1 MTTTR
6 TPRRTTRA
14 APAARLVVPAAPPGS
29 PIGAGA
35 ALSSAPPRRSPRG
48 EQAPRAGRPA
58 AGPRGA
64 LKTSPAGV
72 SGGSAPAGDPR
83 TWTIQFPAGM
93 ELLTANNRLSLHPK
107 AEIIKT
113 LRQHGGIAARSSRL
127 PLIHRADIHVTYL
140 PPPRRRKD
148 RHPFAAARI
157 EDSENL
163 APTGKHLIDGIADTG
178 VFGGGDSRKHVRRV
192 TYELLPGT
200 CPRGQV
206 TLHITEVTL

>member
-1 MTTTR
+1 MTAK
-6 TPRRTTRA
+6 RTTSA

-35 ALSSAPPRRSPRG
+35 ALSSAPPRRSPGG

-83 TWTIQFPAGM
+83 TWTITFPAGM
-93 ELLTANNRLSLHPK
+93 EVLTGNNRLSRHPK
-107 AEIIKT
+107 A
-113 LRQHGGIAARSSRL
+113 GIARELRRQGWIGGRRL
-127 PLIHRADIHVTYL
+127 PQIGRADIHVTYL
-140 PPPRRRKD
+140 PPPRLLKD
-148 RHPFAAARI
+148 RHPFASARV
-157 EDSENL
+157 EDSDAL
-163 APTGKHLIDGIADTG
+163 WPTGKHLIDGIADAGT
-178 VFGGGDSRKHVRRV
+178 FGGGDSRKHVLRV

-206 TLHITEVTL
+206 TLHITEIGGDQ